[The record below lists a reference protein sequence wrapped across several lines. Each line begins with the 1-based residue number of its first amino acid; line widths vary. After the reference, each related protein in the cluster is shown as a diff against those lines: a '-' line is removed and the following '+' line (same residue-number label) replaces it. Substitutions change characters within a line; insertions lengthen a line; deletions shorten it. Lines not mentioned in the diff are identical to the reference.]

1 MAGVPAAQVSAVR
14 AFNRFY
20 TKRIGALN
28 EGLLESPFSL
38 TEMRVLYEL
47 AHREAP
53 TAGEIAS
60 DLGLDAGYLSRI
72 LRSFAASGLL
82 ARAPSAEDGR
92 RHRSDADGKGPEDLR
107 SLRPPLDRGRRG
119 HARRAR
125 APRSGGRL
133 LEAMKTVERLLS
145 PRDEATSPASLVLRA
160 PRAGDLGW
168 IVHRHG
174 ALYAAEY
181 GWGEKFEAVVA
192 RVIADYLEAHDPER
206 ERCWIAES
214 GGDIVGS
221 VLLVRKSERIAKLR
235 LLLVEP
241 SARGLGIGRRLVE
254 ACIAF
259 AGSHG
264 YSRIVL
270 WTNARLHAARA
281 IYEKTGFRLVRSQP
295 SAIFGPSDTEQ
306 TWELSHPPALRP
318 RNRGTFG
325 PAERNAW
332 HGSRFFRT
340 SGTRCGASSARP
352 ASRPPRSRR
361 SPSGWE
367 RRRRSSR

>member
-1 MAGVPAAQVSAVR
+1 VAEVPAGQVAAVR

-47 AHREAP
+47 AHREGT
-53 TAGEIAS
+53 TAGELS
-60 DLGLDAGYLSRI
+60 TDLGLDAGYLSRI

-82 ARAPSAEDGR
+82 TRAPSAED
-92 RHRSDADGKGPEDLR
+92 
-107 SLRPPLDRGRRG
+107 
-119 HARRAR
+119 ARRRRLTLTEKGRKTFAPFDRRSTEDVAR
-125 APRSGGRL
+125 MLAPLGAAERRRL
-133 LEAMKTVERLLS
+133 VEAMKAIERLLGGE
-145 PRDEATSPASLVLRA
+145 DAIPAAPVVLRA

-192 RVIADYLEAHDPER
+192 RVIADYLERHDPER
-206 ERCWIAES
+206 ERCWMAES
-214 GGDIVGS
+214 GGDLVGS
-221 VLLVRKSERIAKLR
+221 VLLVRKSERVAKLR

-254 ACIAF
+254 ACVDF
-259 AGSHG
+259 ARSRG

-306 TWELSHPPALRP
+306 TWELTL
-318 RNRGTFG
+318 
-325 PAERNAW
+325 
-332 HGSRFFRT
+332 
-340 SGTRCGASSARP
+340 
-352 ASRPPRSRR
+352 SRPGPRH
-361 SPSGWE
+361 GG
-367 RRRRSSR
+367 